1 MAKQSSENMTAWQRL
16 EQVVKWAGTSTNKFA
31 LGIGLKRSENL
42 YQIKRG
48 AFGISKELSSLIVK
62 KYPQIS
68 RSWLL
73 TGEGQMLT
81 GAAAAGIDPETAVP
95 FYNID
100 ATQVPSTD
108 LQTNTPRYYLSV
120 PSVSKADFAAQC
132 VGNSMAPE
140 IPNGAIVVLKKAD
153 IDTFLPGQPYM
164 VVTKD
169 FATIKVL
176 RTVAG
181 DPNKLLL
188 VPRNTVD
195 FDEMAIDRSKI
206 KKLYAVKAVI
216 NIL

>member
-1 MAKQSSENMTAWQRL
+1 MTSWQRL

-48 AFGISKELSSLIVK
+48 AFGISKELSSLITK

-68 RSWLL
+68 RSWLI

-100 ATQVPSTD
+100 ATQVPSMD
-108 LQTNTPRYYLSV
+108 LQATTPRFYLSV

-132 VGNSMAPE
+132 VGNSMHPE
-140 IPNGAIVVLKKAD
+140 IPNGSIVILKKAD
-153 IDTFLPGQPYM
+153 IETFLPGSPYM
-164 VVTKD
+164 IVTKD
-169 FATIKVL
+169 FATIKAL
-176 RTVAG
+176 RIVAG

-188 VPRNTVD
+188 VPRNVAD
-195 FDEMAIDRSKI
+195 FDEMVLDKVKI

-216 NIL
+216 NVL